1 MKVIKS
7 IAGTVWFVLAAS
19 AHRDVTDYIDRLQ
32 YQAVEQGSFP
42 RKLHFPI
49 WIRPPPVFA
58 AV

>member
-32 YQAVEQGSFP
+32 YQVVEQDGFP
-42 RKLHFPI
+42 KKLHFPI
-49 WIRPPPVFA
+49 RIRPPPVFP

>member
-1 MKVIKS
+1 MKVRKS
-7 IAGTVWFVLAAS
+7 VAGSIWFILAAS

-42 RKLHFPI
+42 KKLYFPI
-49 WIRPPPVFA
+49 RIRPPPVFA